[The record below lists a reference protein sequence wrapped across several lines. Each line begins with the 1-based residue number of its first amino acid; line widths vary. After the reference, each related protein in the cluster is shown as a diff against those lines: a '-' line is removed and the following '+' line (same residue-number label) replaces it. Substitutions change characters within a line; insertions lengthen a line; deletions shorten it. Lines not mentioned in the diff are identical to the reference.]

1 MGTRNLTCVFHEGTY
16 KIAKY
21 GQWDGYPDH
30 LGVNILDFLLNRFE
44 KETFIKNLG
53 KVRFIS
59 DEELKS
65 LWQKAGSDNSGWVN
79 MEVSENFKKS
89 EYPLSRD
96 CSGFELLSLIQHG
109 KVDKQINS
117 VDFAGDG
124 LFCEWCYVI
133 DLDKNTFEV
142 YKGFNKITLDFN
154 ERFSSIRPQTPDYSP
169 VKHVKTYQLNNL
181 PDKSIFLKDVDEDN
195 S

>member
-53 KVRFIS
+53 KIRFIS

-96 CSGFELLSLIQHG
+96 CSGLNCFLLYNMGRLTSKSIALILLETVCFANGVMSSTLIRILLKYTKALIKSHWISTNGLVLSDHKPRIILLLSM
-109 KVDKQINS
+109 
-117 VDFAGDG
+117 
-124 LFCEWCYVI
+124 
-133 DLDKNTFEV
+133 
-142 YKGFNKITLDFN
+142 
-154 ERFSSIRPQTPDYSP
+154 
-169 VKHVKTYQLNNL
+169 
-181 PDKSIFLKDVDEDN
+181 
-195 S
+195 